1 MLSFQDAYML
11 WRWLPFPRGV
21 LNHPLGDTK
30 GELAGTEE
38 YVATVIRF
46 VERGIFI
53 PAQIDVLARLDRIIG
68 RIEALNSG
76 LTEEQQISAD
86 QQHAYAVLMKIIYA
100 GFLSQA
106 PAEP

>member
-1 MLSFQDAYML
+1 M
-11 WRWLPFPRGV
+11 
-21 LNHPLGDTK
+21 LNHVLGDTK
-30 GELAGTEE
+30 ADLAGVDE

-53 PAQIDVLARLDRIIG
+53 PSPVDVLADLDRIIG
-68 RIEALNSG
+68 IEAANHG

-86 QQHAYAVLMKIIYA
+86 QQHAYAVLLKIAYS
-100 GFLSQA
+100 GFLSHT